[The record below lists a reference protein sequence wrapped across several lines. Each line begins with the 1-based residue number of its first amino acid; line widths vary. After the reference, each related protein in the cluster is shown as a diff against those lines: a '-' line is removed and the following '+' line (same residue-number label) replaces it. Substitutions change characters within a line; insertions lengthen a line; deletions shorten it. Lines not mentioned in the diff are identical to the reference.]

1 MNKLKSVLQ
10 STKNFFKPSNFK
22 ETPIN
27 PQRSAFD
34 EQLKIYLSQN
44 ETKNVTNDIQKTV
57 SSLYSAEIINM
68 KEMIEKM
75 NDKKGN
81 EEMERF
87 REIMEKSKEEEM
99 KINSN
104 FFNNYSLKIL
114 NNSKIIIYLANNSDL
129 LDLALKSFAG
139 SIDIPKDID
148 RSFVILELA
157 KTKINSL
164 TEKEDLDFY
173 TAYFYKMK
181 AHIESIRLVKL

>member
-10 STKNFFKPSNFK
+10 STKNFFKPSNLK

-114 NNSKIIIYLANNSDL
+114 NNSKIIIYLASNSDL